1 MSGGLSGLS
10 TERVMTMRNFALPMV
25 LVASLA
31 GVAPIHAQTDLG
43 DVVSGI
49 AQSLIAQEMD
59 KKAYLEAQR
68 VNTVRGYRGYLT
80 QYPKGIYRV
89 NAQQALVK
97 LGASVDPYPGT
108 PDPGNP
114 PAGAS
119 AAQVEASIGL
129 SRTQRVLIQKQL
141 TAVGYPTGVADGLW
155 GSKTRGAIGQWQKA
169 NKLAVTGY
177 VTARQVNLIAQQAGD
192 KVQPTPP
199 TGPSAGDDQLEERL
213 LGLSYDER
221 REVQRRLTS
230 LGYNA
235 YGVDGDLGANSRR
248 AMAAWQ
254 RDENQRASGYLTADQ
269 LRLLRRQSGG

>member
-1 MSGGLSGLS
+1 
-10 TERVMTMRNFALPMV
+10 MRNVTLPM
-25 LVASLA
+25 LLAASFAVASP
-31 GVAPIHAQTDLG
+31 APAQTDLG

-68 VNTVRGYRGYLT
+68 LNTVRGYRAYLA
-80 QYPKGIYRV
+80 QYPKGIYRA
-89 NAQQALVK
+89 NAERELVK
-97 LGASVDPYPGT
+97 LGASVEPSPVT
-108 PDPGNP
+108 PDPVNP
-114 PAGAS
+114 PAGSS

-155 GSKTRGAIGQWQKA
+155 GSKTCGAISLWQKA
-169 NKLAVTGY
+169 NKLTVTGY

-192 KVQPTPP
+192 KVKPTP
-199 TGPSAGDDQLEERL
+199 TAPSVGDDVLEEGL
-213 LGLSYDER
+213 LGLTYDER
-221 REVQRRLTS
+221 REVQRRLTA
-230 LGYNA
+230 LGYNT
-235 YGVDGDLGANSRR
+235 YGIDGDLGANSRR
-248 AMAAWQ
+248 ALAAWQ

>member
-1 MSGGLSGLS
+1 M
-10 TERVMTMRNFALPMV
+10 RVITLPMM

-31 GVAPIHAQTDLG
+31 VTAPVQAQTDLG

-68 VNTVRGYRGYLT
+68 VNTVRGYRAYLT
-80 QYPKGIYRV
+80 QYPKGVYRL
-89 NAQQALVK
+89 NAERALVA
-97 LGASVDPYPGT
+97 LGASVGPDPMR

-114 PAGAS
+114 PTGSS
-119 AAQVEASIGL
+119 AAQVEASLNL

-155 GSKTRGAIGQWQKA
+155 GSKTRGAISLWQRA
-169 NKLAVTGY
+169 NKASVTGY

-192 KVQPTPP
+192 KVQPTP
-199 TGPSAGDDQLEERL
+199 TGPSAGDDVLEERL
-213 LGLSYDER
+213 LGLTYDER
-221 REVQRRLTS
+221 REVQRRLTA
-230 LGYNA
+230 LGYNT
-235 YGVDGDLGANSRR
+235 YGIDGDLGANSRR
-248 AMAAWQ
+248 ALAAWQ
-254 RDENQRASGYLTADQ
+254 RDQNQRASGYLTADQ

>member
-1 MSGGLSGLS
+1 
-10 TERVMTMRNFALPMV
+10 MRNLTLPMV
-25 LVASLA
+25 LLASLA
-31 GVAPIHAQTDLG
+31 GAAPVQAQTDLG

-68 VNTVRGYRGYLT
+68 LNTVRGYRAYLT

-89 NAQQALVK
+89 NAQRALVA
-97 LGASVDPYPGT
+97 LGDSVDQT
-108 PDPGNP
+108 PTTPLPGNP

-119 AAQVEASIGL
+119 AAQVEAAIGL

-155 GSKTRGAIGQWQKA
+155 GSKTRSAISQWQRA
-169 NKLAVTGY
+169 NKLSVTGY
-177 VTARQVNLIAQQAGD
+177 VTARQVNLIAKQAGD
-192 KVQPTPP
+192 KVTADPS
-199 TGPSAGDDQLEERL
+199 GPSVGDDVLEESL
-213 LGLSYDER
+213 LSLTYDER

-230 LGYNA
+230 LGYNT
-235 YGVDGDLGANSRR
+235 YGVDGGFGPNTRR
-248 AMAAWQ
+248 ALASWQ
-254 RDENQRASGYLTADQ
+254 RDENQRATGYLTADQ

>member
-1 MSGGLSGLS
+1 
-10 TERVMTMRNFALPMV
+10 MRNFTLPIL
-25 LVASLA
+25 LVASFA
-31 GVAPIHAQTDLG
+31 GAAPVRAETDLG

-68 VNTVRGYRGYLT
+68 LNTVRGYRSYLA
-80 QYPKGIYRV
+80 QYPKGVYRL

-97 LGASVDPYPGT
+97 LGATVDPYPGT

-114 PAGAS
+114 PAGSS

-155 GSKTRGAIGQWQKA
+155 GSKTRGAISLWQKA
-169 NKLAVTGY
+169 NKLSVTGY

-192 KVQPTPP
+192 KVGTDP
-199 TGPSAGDDQLEERL
+199 TGPSAGNDQLEEQLLSLTYAERL
-213 LGLSYDER
+213 EL
-221 REVQRRLTS
+221 QRRLTA
-230 LGYNA
+230 LGYNT
-235 YGVDGDLGANSRR
+235 YGVDGSFGPNTRR
-248 AMAAWQ
+248 AVAAWQ
-254 RDENQRASGYLTADQ
+254 RDEGLRASGYLTADQ
-269 LRLLRRQSGG
+269 VRSLRRQSGG